1 MKKTLHIDSAPDGI
15 RLTMVVTAGSASNTR
30 RDQLATF
37 GNGYGLGN
45 LQARMMMA
53 ALALI
58 DDMTA
63 DDVWIDLNERD
74 TATIVRIGKLMDNP
88 IGFQAQLITAVS
100 GGF

>member
-1 MKKTLHIDSAPDGI
+1 MEKTLRIESAPSGI
-15 RLTMVVTAGSASNTR
+15 RLTLAVKHKGESAR
-30 RDQLATF
+30 HDILATF

-53 ALALI
+53 SLALI
-58 DDMTA
+58 DDMVA

-88 IGFQAQLITAVS
+88 IGFQAQLITALS